1 VAQSSSV
8 VENVEHT
15 TRFVI
20 ENVTQW
26 ISQDVLADA
35 DLLCSK
41 GAMVRVMI
49 NITLCMLRISYVF
62 FLLYKPISIIEE
74 AHLEREKDLWEW
86 YFE

>member
-1 VAQSSSV
+1 VAQGSSI

-20 ENVTQW
+20 ENVTQR

-41 GAMVRVMI
+41 AAMVREMI

-62 FLLYKPISIIEE
+62 FLFYKPISMIKEVY
-74 AHLEREKDLWEW
+74 LEREKDLWDW